1 MIDFRVPT
9 YPWYISINNRLI
21 REWIMGLFDIFKNKE
36 KPPPS
41 PPPPPLKKI
50 PQEILEKQF
59 DEVLDEFVEG
69 KYSKFF
75 SSNLLLKKDERL
87 IFDCPEVQLCEDKV
101 VKSGGGY
108 MGFSVRVMKGV
119 SMRFGGFQGGVEK
132 QVSPIDEGNFNM
144 KKVL

>member
-1 MIDFRVPT
+1 
-9 YPWYISINNRLI
+9 
-21 REWIMGLFDIFKNKE
+21 MGLFDIFKNKE